1 MILWFKLSTLCP
13 PGSLP
18 QMQSWFG
25 IVTQEARR
33 NWPKHLFSFFT
44 MLIVRLMCLG
54 VKPLYQCLL
63 WSSTS
68 VLDDSTGVILPFG
81 GIESVWFVKLTLSS
95 VSSAG
100 EVSKTFS
107 CTYKEFW
114 SVWIM
119 ILCTFCGKSCQMS
132 VKKLLPLY
140 ILSCRKVA
148 MDYNGRYNLKPS
160 FSLPN
165 LLDSKKKATE
175 LLFFLKKFVSRTVLR
190 FPQPLSPLNESVR
203 SSSYW
208 KATRI
213 SEKQP
218 LKMLFDTKLIYTF
231 LGVSSTQLQ
240 ALYAYPYHQL

>member
-1 MILWFKLSTLCP
+1 MP
-13 PGSLP
+13 SLIKYFCTG
-18 QMQSWFG
+18 WLYWCD
-25 IVTQEARR
+25 TALRR
-33 NWPKHLFSFFT
+33 NWKCMIRKANT
-44 MLIVRLMCLG
+44 Q
-54 VKPLYQCLL
+54 QCQQCRR
-63 WSSTS
+63 
-68 VLDDSTGVILPFG
+68 
-81 GIESVWFVKLTLSS
+81 
-95 VSSAG
+95 
-100 EVSKTFS
+100 EVSKIFS

-119 ILCTFCGKSCQMS
+119 ILCTFCGKSCQMW

-190 FPQPLSPLNESVR
+190 FLQPLSPLNESVR